1 MNHKGLFPSFVS
13 DLFIIITL
21 REHMWVIFRLDFPFK
36 RVQTAVLF
44 NLMQYVQEQC
54 SFTYS
59 ILRTAGL
66 SFWKTTF
73 HKTALLLSDTS
84 SDCFHPKDM
93 KFDDSFWNSAIMM
106 ISKHY
111 CVKCFLH
118 LWTGTQ
124 TCFWMKRRVSFQSM
138 STDDFHCNFSDTSI
152 ISTMWVIKCL

>member
-21 REHMWVIFRLDFPFK
+21 REHMWVLFRLDFPFK
-36 RVQTAVLF
+36 RAQTAVLF
-44 NLMQYVQEQC
+44 NLMQYVQEQR

-73 HKTALLLSDTS
+73 HKTALLTLRHIIWLLSS
-84 SDCFHPKDM
+84 QRYSM
-93 KFDDSFWNSAIMM
+93 KFDDSFWNSAIVM

-111 CVKCFLH
+111 CVKCFLYP
-118 LWTGTQ
+118 WTVTP
-124 TCFWMKRRVSFQSM
+124 TCFWMKRRVSFQKYVNWWLS
-138 STDDFHCNFSDTSI
+138 
-152 ISTMWVIKCL
+152 L